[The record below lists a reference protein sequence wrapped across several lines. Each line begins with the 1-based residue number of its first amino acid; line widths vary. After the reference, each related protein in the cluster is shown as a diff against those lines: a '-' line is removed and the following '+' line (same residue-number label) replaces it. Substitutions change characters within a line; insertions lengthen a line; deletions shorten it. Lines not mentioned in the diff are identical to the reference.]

1 MEKVGFF
8 RREVLGLPV
17 CAAVTRAGG
26 DLLVQITGGCSEH
39 IGSVSTAYF
48 EDGERRLETLLLPH
62 HRDDVVSERFALA
75 LSERT
80 RGTVAVACGIHYD
93 APGPEGIKEI
103 VRCTDELLE
112 DVLAEFSSAE

>member
-1 MEKVGFF
+1 MEKVGVF
-8 RREVLGLPV
+8 RRKVLGLPV

-26 DLLVQITGGCSEH
+26 DLLVQITGGCAEH

-62 HRDDVVSERFALA
+62 HRDDVVRERFALA

-93 APGPEGIKEI
+93 APGHEGIKEI
-103 VRCTDELLE
+103 VRCADELLE
-112 DVLAEFSSAE
+112 DVLAEFNSAE

>member
-26 DLLVQITGGCSEH
+26 DLLVQITGGCAEH

-48 EDGERRLETLLLPH
+48 EDGERRLEPSRSASGRAARSPSPAAYTT
-62 HRDDVVSERFALA
+62 
-75 LSERT
+75 T
-80 RGTVAVACGIHYD
+80 RPGTRA
-93 APGPEGIKEI
+93 
-103 VRCTDELLE
+103 
-112 DVLAEFSSAE
+112 